1 MATLPGGFSPK
12 NALLQAS
19 STLNPYDNR
28 NYDVF
33 TNAGSTVGGGV
44 SRVDGDPNAVAY
56 SIGGTNYNYAGH
68 PISGSVQ
75 GASYYNTNTGR
86 METYGQPTA
95 NTGLN
100 TGSSGSGSG
109 TSRPS
114 YDPLQV
120 AQYDQ
125 AIGLVNDNLGRLDG
139 QLGIATGNIDR
150 QYGIGV
156 NELNSSKSQAQNT
169 RDTQSTQNRQSFVT
183 NRNNINDQ
191 YSQGLRGLLRL
202 LGAYG
207 AGGGS
212 DAFLAGNAAADVANA
227 QRAGASQTFS
237 QNQSGIDTAWG
248 NFVNEDKLERDKLN
262 DWKTQQ
268 VDSATRQSQ
277 STRQNFLQQ
286 LAQLQ
291 GARAGYM
298 GGNASL
304 AAQPYLDQARGLNSQ
319 IDALGAINP
328 TYTGNRPVYQ
338 SASLDSYQVAQNPQA
353 TFNPQSGGTPY
364 QALLL
369 GREEE
374 RRR

>member
-1 MATLPGGFSPK
+1 MPSWNQWYNPLDNIA
-12 NALLQAS
+12 ALGR
-19 STLNPYDNR
+19 T
-28 NYDVF
+28 V
-33 TNAGSTVGGGV
+33 GSTFTGAAYGGQTSDPTGGYNAANQSAQRSWDQATGQYSAPSTQPGV
-44 SRVDGDPNAVAY
+44 VLG
-56 SIGGTNYNYAGH
+56 
-68 PISGSVQ
+68 Q
-75 GASYYNTNTGR
+75 NTGNE
-86 METYGQPTA
+86 MVYAPQPTG
-95 NTGLN
+95 NDRL
-100 TGSSGSGSG
+100 GSGSG
-109 TSRPS
+109 GSGVSRPS

-139 QLGIATGNIDR
+139 QLGIARGNIDR

-156 NELNSSKSQAQNT
+156 NELNSSKARAQNT

-319 IDALGAINP
+319 IDALAAINP

-338 SASLDSYQVAQNPQA
+338 SASLDSYQVGQNPQA